1 MGTLSRSRSGT
12 CSIDSCRRRIVSGTG
27 LTSESDGEYER
38 QASSAFRDRNQPER
52 FRAKAC
58 PGLAR
63 GWAPVRVRKTRE
75 SENLELQFNRNASS
89 GAIVNS
95 FDLAQHCA
103 LHATY
108 PGYVA
113 RRSEMSI
120 VKRPGTVAVAAVLA
134 IALLAPPGAQA
145 RK

>member
-58 PGLAR
+58 PGLAP

-75 SENLELQFNRNASS
+75 SENLELPFRFNRNGSS
-89 GAIVNS
+89 SAIVNS

-103 LHATY
+103 RHATY
-108 PGYVA
+108 PCHVA

-134 IALLAPPGAQA
+134 IAWMAP
-145 RK
+145 